1 MITEQEFFKWVDH
14 EIDWLYYYTWYESR
28 SALNENSDIYKDLT
42 PMGYV
47 KRMLPLDMRCAKGVI
62 TSDKPIEPGIKF
74 EDLQVTSFPRKKN
87 VMTPLE
93 VAIKIFPERK
103 MEFLNRLK
111 PKPNNSVIHEGPYK

>member
-1 MITEQEFFKWVDH
+1 MITEEEFFKWVDH
-14 EIDWLYYYTWYESR
+14 EIDWLYYYTWHESR
-28 SALNENSDIYKDLT
+28 SALNEDSDIYKDLT

-62 TSDKPIEPGIKF
+62 TSDKPIEPGISF
-74 EDLQVTSFPRKKN
+74 EDLQITSFPRKEN

-111 PKPNNSVIHEGPYK
+111 PKPNDSVIHQSK